1 MIPSRIFNIV
11 VFILAT
17 ANYGL
22 AFGVCIDANGH
33 SGRHPT
39 VKEEIN
45 GSVGVVIG
53 EAEKFTNLSESEN
66 TSDLEG
72 ITAAVYRVRVTRLLH
87 GPLAEVIDVRSD
99 NDSGRFPLDLGKE
112 YVLFLQ
118 RDSHGYFVDNCGNSG
133 LLLQRAKVL
142 QELGVSADGTK

>member
-1 MIPSRIFNIV
+1 MIPSRILNIV

-33 SGRHPT
+33 SDRHPT

-53 EAEKFTNLSESEN
+53 EAEKFTNLSEG
-66 TSDLEG
+66 TSDPEG
-72 ITAAVYRVRVTRLLH
+72 ITATVYRVRVTRLLR

-99 NDSGRFPLDLGKE
+99 NDSGRFPLDLGEK

-133 LLLQRAKVL
+133 LLLQSAKVL